1 MLVWIDTRL
10 GAKEGRVVPMLS
22 PKLRACPSAY
32 GTERRFESQ
41 RARGPV
47 MALVLVGMVVTVG
60 WWFDSLF
67 WRKD

>member
-1 MLVWIDTRL
+1 
-10 GAKEGRVVPMLS
+10 MLS